1 MDFDIDFTIN
11 VFPKLLAKIPYTLLL
26 GCVAFAFAFILGL
39 CLELISGSKNKLLAA
54 LAKIY
59 ISYFRSTPYIT
70 QLFIFYFG
78 MPQLFE
84 PMKKITAPTAL
95 IVTVAMNSAA
105 FISEIIRGGL
115 LSVDKGQKE
124 AAKACGMSTFQI
136 YKEIILPQAFVSAF
150 PALGN
155 TFIMMIKN
163 TAIGFTIGVV
173 DLLAQAKIYASSTLN
188 FFEAYIIVGLVYWVV
203 LLAVSRL
210 LKMAEKRICVY
221 L

>member
-1 MDFDIDFTIN
+1 MDFDFAFCSRI
-11 VFPKLLAKIPYTLLL
+11 FPKLLVKIPYTLFL
-26 GCVAFAFAFILGL
+26 GCLAFLIAFVFGL
-39 CLELISGSKNKLLAA
+39 ILELVSSSKNKIFSGF
-54 LAKIY
+54 AKVY

-78 MPQLFE
+78 LPQLFE
-84 PMKKITAPTAL
+84 PMKHVTAETAL
-95 IVTVAMNSAA
+95 IVTVAMNSSA

-115 LSVDKGQKE
+115 LSVDKNQKE
-124 AAKACGMSTFQI
+124 AAKACGMSMYQI
-136 YKEIILPQAFVSAF
+136 YKEIILPQAFVYAF

-173 DLLAQAKIYASSTLN
+173 DILAQAKIYASSSLK

-203 LLAVSRL
+203 LLSVSRL
-210 LKMAEKRICVY
+210 LKIAEKRICVFM
-221 L
+221 

>member
-1 MDFDIDFTIN
+1 
-11 VFPKLLAKIPYTLLL
+11 
-26 GCVAFAFAFILGL
+26 
-39 CLELISGSKNKLLAA
+39 
-54 LAKIY
+54 
-59 ISYFRSTPYIT
+59 
-70 QLFIFYFG
+70 
-78 MPQLFE
+78 
-84 PMKKITAPTAL
+84 MKQITAETAL

-115 LSVDKGQKE
+115 LSVDKNQKE

-136 YKEIILPQAFVSAF
+136 YKEIILPQAFVYAF

-173 DLLAQAKIYASSTLN
+173 DILAQAKIYASSSLR

-203 LLAVSRL
+203 LLTVSRL
-210 LKMAEKRICVY
+210 LKIAEKKICVFM
-221 L
+221 

>member
-1 MDFDIDFTIN
+1 MNFDFDFCAR
-11 VFPKLLAKIPYTLLL
+11 VFPKLLVKIPYTLLL
-26 GCVAFAFAFILGL
+26 ACFAFLIAFLLGL
-39 CLELISGSKNKLLAA
+39 ILELVSSSKNKLLSGF
-54 LAKIY
+54 AKVY

-78 MPQLFE
+78 LPQFFE
-84 PMKKITAPTAL
+84 PMKQITAETAL

-115 LSVDKGQKE
+115 LSVDKNQKE

-136 YKEIILPQAFVSAF
+136 YKEIILPQAFVYAF

-173 DLLAQAKIYASSTLN
+173 DILAQAKIYASSSLR

-203 LLAVSRL
+203 LLTVSRL
-210 LKMAEKRICVY
+210 LKIAEKKICVFM
-221 L
+221 